1 MRGQLPLNFRIALAG
16 RTLVDNGVHTELE
29 SLAVTNA
36 AIVAP
41 MILGVGSASSV
52 VTCDVVRGSD
62 LVHVAAVTPHKLQA
76 AAGGNRSAK
85 KASSAASPGNTGFV
99 RALHM
104 TGTLAQVAA
113 SDPRVTAPT
122 QPAQLV
128 LCGPMRVIVG
138 QLVDQQLECGPVDRG
153 CAALNVDANLC
164 GAGYASYPAAM
175 DAAMH
180 IDAALAVV
188 RLHANQPAA
197 RYHYQRLLSK
207 PTLKAA
213 RIRFCCSGHILTFA
227 V

>member
-1 MRGQLPLNFRIALAG
+1 MFALAG
-16 RTLVDNGVHTELE
+16 RTLVDNGVHTNLE

-41 MILGVGSASSV
+41 IILGMGSVSSV

-62 LVHVAAVTPHKLQA
+62 LVHIAAVTPHKSHVTP
-76 AAGGNRSAK
+76 GGNRSTK
-85 KASSAASPGNTGFV
+85 KASSTDPQGSSGLI

-104 TGTLAQVAA
+104 TGTLAQVGA

-122 QPAQLV
+122 PAAQAADLE
-128 LCGPMRVIVG
+128 LCGPMRVFVG
-138 QLVDQQLECGPVDRG
+138 QLVDQQLECGLVDRG
-153 CAALNVDANLC
+153 CAAIDVDANLC

-188 RLHANQPAA
+188 RLHANQPLP
-197 RYHYQRLLSK
+197 RY
-207 PTLKAA
+207 
-213 RIRFCCSGHILTFA
+213 CCLR
-227 V
+227 